1 MNETLYSGDSSI
13 YKAFFKKGCFFMPS
27 FLEKYK
33 KVLVIAGSVIG
44 ALLLYFF
51 TMYEATEQ
59 SSIQTIEPITP
70 LAALETTETEI
81 IDNTA
86 PEVFMIDVKGAVR
99 YPGVYTLEE
108 GMRIVDAIEAA
119 GGYTEHANPTPINHA
134 QKLQDEMVLYIPKIG
149 EELSEE
155 LGTLVASASTSS
167 ASSAGGGISKT
178 GKINLNKAGESE
190 LTQLP
195 GVGPSKA
202 NAIIGH
208 RTEHGNFQTIEDLKK
223 VTGIGEKTFDQ
234 LKDLIDVK

>member
-1 MNETLYSGDSSI
+1 MELAPYIKPSLR
-13 YKAFFKKGCFFMPS
+13 KGVFLSP

-33 KVLVIAGSVIG
+33 KMLVITGSVIG

-51 TMYEATEQ
+51 TSNSTEQ
-59 SSIQTIEPITP
+59 SPIQTIEPITP
-70 LAALETTETEI
+70 LAALETTETER
-81 IDNTA
+81 IDQSA

-119 GGYTEHANPTPINHA
+119 GGYRDDANPALINHA
-134 QKLQDEMVLYIPKIG
+134 QRLQDEMVLYIPKIG
-149 EELSEE
+149 EQLSEE
-155 LGTLVASASTSS
+155 LQTLIAGASVSSTS
-167 ASSAGGGISKT
+167 GGSGGVNQS
-178 GKINLNKAGESE
+178 GKINLNKANESE

-195 GVGPSKA
+195 GIGPSKA

-208 RTEHGNFQTIEDLKK
+208 RTEQGNFQTIEDLKK
-223 VTGIGEKTFDQ
+223 VTGIGEKTFEQ

>member
-1 MNETLYSGDSSI
+1 
-13 YKAFFKKGCFFMPS
+13 MPP

-33 KVLVIAGSVIG
+33 KVLVIAGSALA

-51 TMYEATEQ
+51 TMHDTTKQ
-59 SSIQTIEPITP
+59 SSIQTIEPITS
-70 LAALETTETEI
+70 LAAIEPTELEI
-81 IDNTA
+81 IEHTA
-86 PEVFMIDVKGAVR
+86 LQALMIDVKGAVR

-119 GGYTEHANPTPINHA
+119 GGYTERANPTLINHA
-134 QKLQDEMVLYIPKIG
+134 QKLQDEMVLYIPKVG
-149 EELSEE
+149 EQLSEE
-155 LGTLVASASTSS
+155 LDALIAGISTSS
-167 ASSAGGGISKT
+167 STGGGGVNKS
-178 GKINLNKAGESE
+178 GKINLNKASETE

-202 NAIIGH
+202 NAITQH

-223 VTGIGEKTFDQ
+223 VTGIGEKTFEQ

>member
-1 MNETLYSGDSSI
+1 MKLCIVGIAPYIKPSLR
-13 YKAFFKKGCFFMPS
+13 KGVFLPP

-33 KVLVIAGSVIG
+33 KMLVIAGSVIG
-44 ALLLYFF
+44 ALLLYYF
-51 TMYEATEQ
+51 TIYEATEQ
-59 SSIQTIEPITP
+59 SSIQTIEPISP

-81 IDNTA
+81 IENTA

-119 GGYTEHANPTPINHA
+119 GGYTEHANPTLINHA
-134 QKLQDEMVLYIPKIG
+134 QKLQDEMVLYIPKLG
-149 EELSEE
+149 EKLSEE
-155 LGTLVASASTSS
+155 LETLVAGAS
-167 ASSAGGGISKT
+167 ASSTSGGGGGVNKS
-178 GKINLNKAGESE
+178 GKINLNKANESE

>member
-1 MNETLYSGDSSI
+1 
-13 YKAFFKKGCFFMPS
+13 MPL

-33 KVLVIAGSVIG
+33 KMLVIIGTVIG
-44 ALLLYFF
+44 ALLLYVF
-51 TMYEATEQ
+51 TISDTTEP

-70 LAALETTETEI
+70 LTLATTETEMI
-81 IDNTA
+81 EQA
-86 PEVFMIDVKGAVR
+86 ALQAFMIDVKGAVR

-108 GMRIVDAIEAA
+108 GMRIVDAVEAA
-119 GGYTEHANPTPINHA
+119 GGYTSDANPALINHA
-134 QKLQDEMVLYIPKIG
+134 QRLQDEMVLYIPKLG
-149 EELSEE
+149 EKLSEE
-155 LGTLVASASTSS
+155 LETLVAGATSSSTSGG
-167 ASSAGGGISKT
+167 GGGINKS
-178 GKINLNKAGESE
+178 GKINLNKADESE

-208 RTEHGNFQTIEDLKK
+208 RTEHGNFQTIEELKK

>member
-1 MNETLYSGDSSI
+1 
-13 YKAFFKKGCFFMPS
+13 MPS

-33 KVLVIAGSVIG
+33 KMLVIAGTVIG

-51 TMYEATEQ
+51 TSYDTAEQ

-81 IDNTA
+81 MEQSA
-86 PEVFMIDVKGAVR
+86 PEVFMIDVKGAIR

-119 GGYTEHANPTPINHA
+119 GGYTEQANPTLINHA
-134 QKLQDEMVLYIPKIG
+134 QKLQDEMVLYIPKLG
-149 EELSEE
+149 EKLSEE
-155 LGTLVASASTSS
+155 LETLVAGASTSS
-167 ASSAGGGISKT
+167 TSSGGGGISKS
-178 GKINLNKAGESE
+178 GKINLNKANESE

-208 RTEHGNFQTIEDLKK
+208 RAEHGNFQTIEELKK